1 MDCYAAGLPY
11 GHVNAVRSFLA
22 LREKL
27 RLNCQPITGSFA
39 VKLTLRGYKRKTPT
53 ETVRT
58 PLSRQELNQLLTS
71 DLPGSKKLHFLLG
84 YLFLLRTSEV
94 QAIMKGDS
102 RVEKTPKGWT
112 VFLHRSKADKFARGV
127 SVFFP
132 NDCMPADL
140 ALSLHNLLPL
150 KKKAAEHEPHSINAA
165 IKLTL
170 GDNFVFHCLRHGRAT
185 DLHNA
190 GWPIAKLQV
199 LGRWASR
206 SALVCYL
213 H

>member
-1 MDCYAAGLPY
+1 M
-11 GHVNAVRSFLA
+11 RSPLS
-22 LREKL
+22 LREL
-27 RLNCQPITGSFA
+27 R
-39 VKLTLRGYKRKTPT
+39 TL
-53 ETVRT
+53 
-58 PLSRQELNQLLTS
+58 LSSE
-71 DLPGSKKLHFLLG
+71 LPGAKKLHFLLG
-84 YLFLLRTSEV
+84 YLFLLRTYEV
-94 QAIMKGDS
+94 QAILRGDS
-102 RVEKTPKGWT
+102 RVEKTKKGWS

-127 SVFFP
+127 TVFFP
-132 NDCMPADL
+132 NECMPDEL
-140 ALSLHNLLPL
+140 TCLLQSLLQI
-150 KKKAAEHEPHSINAA
+150 KEAAAAYDPQSINAA

-206 SALVCYL
+206 SAIVCYL